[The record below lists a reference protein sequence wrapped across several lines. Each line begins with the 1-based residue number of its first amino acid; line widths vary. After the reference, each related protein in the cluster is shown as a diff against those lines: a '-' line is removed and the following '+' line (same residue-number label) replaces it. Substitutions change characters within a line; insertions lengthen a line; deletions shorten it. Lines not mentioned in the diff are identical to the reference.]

1 MSAKESKED
10 LLLDHN
16 LGDLVG
22 ENVDLNLTKL
32 MGEERANNSS
42 CLAVILKS
50 VNVFFFQMIS
60 CTSCA
65 CGKMESGSCGH

>member
-50 VNVFFFQMIS
+50 VHVFFS
-60 CTSCA
+60 
-65 CGKMESGSCGH
+65 